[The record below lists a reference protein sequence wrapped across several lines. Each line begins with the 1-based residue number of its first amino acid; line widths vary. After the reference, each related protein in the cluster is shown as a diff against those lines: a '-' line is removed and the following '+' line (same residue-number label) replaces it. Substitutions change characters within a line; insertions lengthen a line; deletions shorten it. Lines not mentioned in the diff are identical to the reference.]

1 MTELRQDERG
11 VDVTFAS
18 GRAERFDLLIG
29 SDGIHSE
36 VRGTVFG
43 DDAARVHLDT
53 YVAFWTAENHLGLA
67 DESVM
72 YSEPG
77 RSIGMRTILGGSKV
91 MAFFT
96 FRGGEPAYH
105 HRDTE
110 TQKRITELRGAGM
123 GWEAAPLLAQVRTAD
138 DFYFDA
144 CAQIKLDSWARGR
157 VGLIGDAAYCAS
169 PLSGHGA
176 TIAMVGA
183 YVLAGELATA
193 GGDHT
198 VAFARYRERLAPW
211 IARIQDGAPA
221 NGRMMTPQTD
231 LGIWFRSTLTRL
243 TERLPA
249 KALLVRDQV
258 KMSNAFVL
266 PRYA

>member
-1 MTELRQDERG
+1 
-11 VDVTFAS
+11 
-18 GRAERFDLLIG
+18 
-29 SDGIHSE
+29 
-36 VRGTVFG
+36 
-43 DDAARVHLDT
+43 
-53 YVAFWTAENHLGLA
+53 
-67 DESVM
+67 
-72 YSEPG
+72 
-77 RSIGMRTILGGSKV
+77 
-91 MAFFT
+91 
-96 FRGGEPAYH
+96 
-105 HRDTE
+105 
-110 TQKRITELRGAGM
+110 M

-198 VAFARYRERLAPW
+198 AAFARYRERLAPR
-211 IARIQDGAPA
+211 IARIQDSAPA
-221 NGRMMTPQTD
+221 NGRTMTPETN

-258 KMSNAFVL
+258 EMSNAFVL